1 MNESLL
7 KVSTKARTG
16 AEIGYLM
23 FRGAAYAAVI
33 IFGSWFLIWA
43 ISEIGNLLPDERL
56 DTPDP
61 INRSLLIDE
70 PEHILAR
77 LVVK

>member
-7 KVSTKARTG
+7 KVSTRARMG

-43 ISEIGNLLPDERL
+43 ISEIGNFLPDERL

-61 INRSLLIDE
+61 TPLSQIMDE
-70 PEHILAR
+70 PEHILAM